1 MASWSTWLSL
11 VHTSSGPWFEPRTCQ
26 KQKCCLFSSVRTPD
40 ITQQQNQLPGC
51 FLVLQHHFLS
61 LPRPSLEKDSRC
73 KGGEKGYE
81 YMPPKGPQTM
91 VETILLWSVTP
102 SAASARA
109 QGYKWDGTGDSVGKF
124 NSEIV
129 KSKALYTLKGF
140 SLYRNSGNHWLT
152 DS

>member
-1 MASWSTWLSL
+1 MSQKIWHPGLGTVKVKCSEVFRRSTWLSL
-11 VHTSSGPWFEPRTCQ
+11 VHNSSGPWFEPRTCQ

-73 KGGEKGYE
+73 KGGEKGYG

-91 VETILLWSVTP
+91 VETILLWSVRRRGLINRTHEF
-102 SAASARA
+102 SFTFLSMNCQLTIRLS
-109 QGYKWDGTGDSVGKF
+109 Q
-124 NSEIV
+124 SESI
-129 KSKALYTLKGF
+129 SE
-140 SLYRNSGNHWLT
+140 
-152 DS
+152 